1 MYEKEIHFR
10 HCYLNGLADLI
21 PVTLTFNL
29 VTPGWMCGPS
39 LRRVGQ
45 GILVLLN
52 RNGFG
57 TFDPGDLDR

>member
-10 HCYLNGLADLI
+10 HCYLNGLTDLI